1 MRKINYDVINADGAT
16 FQTTSYFEAIKSG
29 NHVIKTYLT
38 EIDDRT
44 DKEKEDMKNTA
55 IKRWRKRRGM

>member
-1 MRKINYDVINADGAT
+1 MRKINYDVINADGVA

-29 NHVIKTYLT
+29 NHVVKTYLT